1 MSTTDR
7 PVLGLAV
14 LALPTALVAIDIS
27 VLAVALPRMADD
39 LGATAPELLWMVDSY
54 NFLVAGAMLTMGAVA
69 DRWGRRRV
77 IVACALVFAL
87 ASAAGAFATT
97 PLVVIAAR
105 SVMGI
110 AGSAL
115 MPASLALIGV
125 MFTQERARVQAM
137 GAYMTV
143 FLVSMAA
150 APLVGGLLLARWW
163 WGSVFL
169 IGVPVMLLA
178 MVLVPRF
185 VPEARADEPPPV
197 DVASA
202 AMSLASILLLVFALK
217 TGVDD
222 GLTSVVVASHRS
234 PGWSSGPCS
243 CAASTGSE
251 HPLLD
256 LDLVRHPAVGPT
268 LVVLFL
274 TALLMG
280 GSSLFFNLYLQE
292 VQGLTPLVAA
302 VWMLPS
308 MVAMIA
314 AANLGPLLT
323 RRVSTHRVVVGMLTV
338 MTTGFVCYALLTVA
352 PASLP
357 LAALGGSLA
366 TFGIGAA
373 FPLLMDS
380 AISAAPSERAGAG
393 AALAQVSNELGIA
406 LGLTL
411 LGLLGTVVY
420 RAVLAQPGSPAEAN
434 VVEGVKAAGSPPDP
448 EQLDAV
454 QAAFTQAF
462 NVVGMVGVATMLGV
476 LAIVVVMTGVG
487 SGSRT
492 RRPRHT
498 RAGECHPAA
507 VGDRALVRRRRHPA
521 GPLRARA
528 RTPAR

>member
-1 MSTTDR
+1 MCKYCFTTGMSTSTR

-27 VLAVALPRMADD
+27 VLAVALPRMAED

-77 IVACALVFAL
+77 IVACAAVFAL

-125 MFTQERARVQAM
+125 MFTHERARVQAM

-222 GLTSVVVASHRS
+222 GLTSVVVGATLAGLVTGGLFLRRQHRLR
-234 PGWSSGPCS
+234 
-243 CAASTGSE
+243 

-338 MTTGFVCYALLTVA
+338 MTTGFACYALLTVA

-420 RAVLAQPGSPAEAN
+420 RTVLAQPGSPAEAN
-434 VVEGVKAAGSPPDP
+434 VVEGVKAASSPPDP

-462 NVVGMVGVATMLGV
+462 NVVGLVGVATMLGV
-476 LAIVVVMTGVG
+476 LALVVVNG
-487 SGSRT
+487 
-492 RRPRHT
+492 RRVRQPD
-498 RAGECHPAA
+498 AA
-507 VGDRALVRRRRHPA
+507 VTAYSGR
-521 GPLRARA
+521 
-528 RTPAR
+528 

>member
-1 MSTTDR
+1 MPSTTR

-27 VLAVALPRMADD
+27 VLAVALPRMADS
-39 LGATAPELLWMVDSY
+39 LGASAPELLWMVDSY

-69 DRWGRRRV
+69 DRYGRRRV

-97 PLVVIAAR
+97 PLMVIGAR

-169 IGVPVMLLA
+169 VGVPVMLLSV
-178 MVLVPRF
+178 VLVPRF

-197 DVASA
+197 DVSSA

-217 TGVDD
+217 TAVDD
-222 GLTSVVVASHRS
+222 GVTTLVVSATLAGVVVGLLFLRRQHRL
-234 PGWSSGPCS
+234 
-243 CAASTGSE
+243 E
-251 HPLLD
+251 NPLLD
-256 LDLVRHPAVGPT
+256 LGLVRHPAVGPT

-292 VQGLTPLVAA
+292 VQGLTPLAAA
-302 VWMLPS
+302 VWMLPQ

-323 RRVSTHRVVVGMLTV
+323 RRVSTHRPRMPH
-338 MTTGFVCYALLTVA
+338 TTPTACHRRA
-352 PASLP
+352 PP
-357 LAALGGSLA
+357 G
-366 TFGIGAA
+366 
-373 FPLLMDS
+373 
-380 AISAAPSERAGAG
+380 RAGAG
-393 AALAQVSNELGIA
+393 
-406 LGLTL
+406 
-411 LGLLGTVVY
+411 
-420 RAVLAQPGSPAEAN
+420 R
-434 VVEGVKAAGSPPDP
+434 
-448 EQLDAV
+448 
-454 QAAFTQAF
+454 
-462 NVVGMVGVATMLGV
+462 
-476 LAIVVVMTGVG
+476 
-487 SGSRT
+487 SGCGRGG
-492 RRPRHT
+492 PRHT
-498 RAGECHPAA
+498 RAGDRHPAA
-507 VGDRALVRRRRHPA
+507 VGDRPVGRRRRHAAGALRA
-521 GPLRARA
+521 GPQPRADDARRHQHLGAARARA
-528 RTPAR
+528 RPRPSSSTPGRSTRATSPPCCGSSRSAAPGWPRRCSPTGTTTTPRRAPRFAELTGTRVRAVGRGHDDLARR

>member
-1 MSTTDR
+1 MPSTTR
-7 PVLGLAV
+7 PAVGLAV

-27 VLAVALPRMADD
+27 VLAVALPRMADS
-39 LGATAPELLWMVDSY
+39 LGASAPELLWMVDSY

-69 DRWGRRRV
+69 DRFGRRRV
-77 IVACALVFAL
+77 IVACALVFAA
-87 ASAAGAFATT
+87 ASAVGAFATT
-97 PLVVIAAR
+97 PLMVIGAR
-105 SVMGI
+105 SVMGV

-125 MFTQERARVQAM
+125 MFTREQARVQAM

-150 APLVGGLLLARWW
+150 APLVGGLLLSRWW

-169 IGVPVMLLA
+169 LGVPVMLLSV
-178 MVLVPRF
+178 VLVPRF
-185 VPEARADEPPPV
+185 VPESRADVPPPV
-197 DVASA
+197 DVSSA
-202 AMSLASILLLVFALK
+202 AMSLAAILLLVFALK
-217 TGVDD
+217 TAVDD
-222 GLTSVVVASHRS
+222 GVTSLVVSATLAGVAVGLLFLRRQRRL
-234 PGWSSGPCS
+234 
-243 CAASTGSE
+243 E

-256 LDLVRHPAVGPT
+256 LALLRHPAVGPT

-280 GSSLFFNLYLQE
+280 GTSLFFNLYLQE
-292 VQGLTPLVAA
+292 VQGLTPLAAA
-302 VWMLPS
+302 VWMLPQ

-338 MTTGFVCYALLTVA
+338 MTTGFVCYTLLTVA

-373 FPLLMDS
+373 FPLLMDT
-380 AISAAPSERAGAG
+380 AISAAPPERAGSG

-411 LGLLGTVVY
+411 LGSLGTVVY
-420 RAVLAQPGSPAEAN
+420 RAVLAQPGSPAAAN
-434 VVEGVKAAGSPPDP
+434 VVEGVRGAGTPPDAA
-448 EQLDAV
+448 QLEHV

-462 NVVGMVGVATMLGV
+462 NVVGLVGLATMLGV
-476 LAIVVVMTGVG
+476 LAIVVA
-487 SGSRT
+487 SGR
-492 RRPRHT
+492 RRPVQEE
-498 RAGECHPAA
+498 RATAYSG
-507 VGDRALVRRRRHPA
+507 G
-521 GPLRARA
+521 
-528 RTPAR
+528 